1 MNKIRL
7 GLIIVLLGNALYAQ
21 QGIYTSKG
29 KIINGECADYCFIV
43 FDTRHGEQT
52 FCTQE
57 HNYPHVSSDV
67 IYMITWK
74 YGVIKVEGSAPEHCK
89 EIIKVRVVR

>member
-29 KIINGECADYCFIV
+29 KIINGNAL
-43 FDTRHGEQT
+43 
-52 FCTQE
+52 
-57 HNYPHVSSDV
+57 
-67 IYMITWK
+67 
-74 YGVIKVEGSAPEHCK
+74 
-89 EIIKVRVVR
+89 IIALLCLIRAMVNKLSVRKNIIIRMFLATLSI

>member
-29 KIINGECADYCFIV
+29 KIINGNAL
-43 FDTRHGEQT
+43 
-52 FCTQE
+52 
-57 HNYPHVSSDV
+57 
-67 IYMITWK
+67 
-74 YGVIKVEGSAPEHCK
+74 
-89 EIIKVRVVR
+89 IIALL